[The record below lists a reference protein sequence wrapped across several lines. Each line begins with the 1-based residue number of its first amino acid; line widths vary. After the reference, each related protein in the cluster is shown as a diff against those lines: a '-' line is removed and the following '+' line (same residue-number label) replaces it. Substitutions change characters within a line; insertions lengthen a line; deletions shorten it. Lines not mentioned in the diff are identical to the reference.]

1 MFCKG
6 FLELRERKDEG
17 VSLCQ
22 DELITCLWKDCPPWW
37 LLEDSML
44 SVPFPAMQDIWILC
58 DTFCWCQLWMSAAP
72 CSQMSLEKT
81 SEDVVRFR

>member
-22 DELITCLWKDCPPWW
+22 DELITCVWKDCPPWW

-58 DTFCWCQLWMSAAP
+58 VTPSAGASCGCLQP
-72 CSQMSLEKT
+72 LA
-81 SEDVVRFR
+81 VRCLLRKLLKML